1 MENIRPRRSVLYMPG
16 TNARALEKA
25 KTLPADALILDLE
38 DSVGPDEKED
48 ARERVCA
55 AVKEGGYGRREVVIR
70 INALGSEWGAAD
82 ISAAAVSGAAAVC
95 VPKVQ
100 SADDVAS
107 IQNALGRAG
116 APSEMA
122 IWPMMETPL
131 AILNAREIAA
141 AAAEKSPLSVLV
153 MGTNDLAKETRAQL
167 TADRLAMLAWLSHC
181 VLAARACGL
190 DVLDSVYNDFSDEE
204 GLVRECRQARE
215 MGMDGKTLIH
225 PSQIESANAIFL
237 PDPEEIEWARRIIAV
252 FDEPQ
257 NQGKAV
263 VRLDGKMVE
272 LLHREMALRT
282 VAIADAVEVVAG
294 E

>member
-131 AILNAREIAA
+131 AILNARKIAA

>member
-16 TNARALEKA
+16 NNARALEKA

-48 ARERVCA
+48 ARERICA

-122 IWPMMETPL
+122 IWPMMESPL

-257 NQGKAV
+257 NQGKVV